1 MAVSRVFFIESISKI
16 SFTLVVLCAPSFSSI
31 ISVCKNCHGKN
42 FEKRAL
48 GRSKIVRNM
57 SKKEIIK
64 ALESFKKSKS
74 NSIMKGFASRLS
86 DKQIKQ
92 IGKVIG
98 K

>member
-1 MAVSRVFFIESISKI
+1 
-16 SFTLVVLCAPSFSSI
+16 
-31 ISVCKNCHGKN
+31 
-42 FEKRAL
+42 
-48 GRSKIVRNM
+48 M

>member
-1 MAVSRVFFIESISKI
+1 
-16 SFTLVVLCAPSFSSI
+16 
-31 ISVCKNCHGKN
+31 
-42 FEKRAL
+42 
-48 GRSKIVRNM
+48 M

-74 NSIMKGFASRLS
+74 NSIMRGFASRLS
-86 DKQIKQ
+86 DKQIEQ